1 MKHEFT
7 KHLIAFAL
15 VSSVSIV
22 SMVSMAHESDYQC
35 GLMVSDTPKAL
46 MPAAM
51 KLEGNHA
58 LTDEQKQKIQRIGI
72 ATGPKVHEL
81 VDQIEKLDRAIL
93 NAVVKEGKSLAD
105 VTSQLDE
112 LQQLRRKATEMK
124 LNALH
129 QLSQTVSKEQY
140 ERILTL
146 SGWKTQ

>member
-1 MKHEFT
+1 M
-7 KHLIAFAL
+7 KHLIAL
-15 VSSVSIV
+15 TLISVTSMT
-22 SMVSMAHESDYQC
+22 SMVSMAHESDYRC

-51 KLEGNHA
+51 KLEGNYA
-58 LTDEQKQKIQRIGI
+58 LTDEQKQKVQSIGI
-72 ATGPKVHEL
+72 ASGPKVHEL
-81 VDQIEKLDRAIL
+81 VDQIEKLDKAIL

>member
-1 MKHEFT
+1 M
-7 KHLIAFAL
+7 KHLIAL
-15 VSSVSIV
+15 TLISVTSMT
-22 SMVSMAHESDYQC
+22 SMVSMAHESDYRC

-51 KLEGNHA
+51 KLEGNYA
-58 LTDEQKQKIQRIGI
+58 LTDEQKQKVQSIGI
-72 ATGPKVHEL
+72 ASGPKVHEL
-81 VDQIEKLDRAIL
+81 VDQIEKLDKAIL
-93 NAVVKEGKSLAD
+93 KAVVKEGKSLAD

-146 SGWKTQ
+146 SGWRTQ

>member
-1 MKHEFT
+1 MR
-7 KHLIAFAL
+7 HLIAL
-15 VSSVSIV
+15 TLISVTSMT
-22 SMVSMAHESDYQC
+22 SMVTMAHESVYRC

-51 KLEGNHA
+51 KLEGNYA
-58 LTDEQKQKIQRIGI
+58 LTDEQKQKVQSIGI
-72 ATGPKVHEL
+72 ASGPKVHEL
-81 VDQIEKLDRAIL
+81 VDQIEKLDQAIL
-93 NAVVKEGKSLAD
+93 KAVVKEGKSLAD

-112 LQQLRRKATEMK
+112 LQQLRRQATEMK

>member
-1 MKHEFT
+1 M
-7 KHLIAFAL
+7 KHLIAL
-15 VSSVSIV
+15 TLISVTSMT
-22 SMVSMAHESDYQC
+22 SMVTMAHESDYRC

-51 KLEGNHA
+51 KLEGNYA
-58 LTDEQKQKIQRIGI
+58 LTDEQKQKVQSIGI
-72 ATGPKVHEL
+72 ASGPKVHEL
-81 VDQIEKLDRAIL
+81 VDQIEKLDKAIL

>member
-1 MKHEFT
+1 MR
-7 KHLIAFAL
+7 HLIAL
-15 VSSVSIV
+15 TLISVTSMT
-22 SMVSMAHESDYQC
+22 SMVSMAHESDYRC

-51 KLEGNHA
+51 KLEGNYA
-58 LTDEQKQKIQRIGI
+58 LTDEQKQKVQSIGI
-72 ATGPKVHEL
+72 ASGPKVHEL
-81 VDQIEKLDRAIL
+81 VDQIEKLDKAIL
-93 NAVVKEGKSLAD
+93 KAVVKEGKSLAD

>member
-1 MKHEFT
+1 M
-7 KHLIAFAL
+7 KHLIAL
-15 VSSVSIV
+15 TLISVTSMT
-22 SMVSMAHESDYQC
+22 SMVTMAHESDYRC

-51 KLEGNHA
+51 KLEGNYA
-58 LTDEQKQKIQRIGI
+58 LTDEQKQKVQSIGI
-72 ATGPKVHEL
+72 ASGPKVHEL
-81 VDQIEKLDRAIL
+81 VDQIEKLDKAIL
-93 NAVVKEGKSLAD
+93 KAVVKEGKSLAD

>member
-1 MKHEFT
+1 
-7 KHLIAFAL
+7 
-15 VSSVSIV
+15 
-22 SMVSMAHESDYQC
+22 MAS
-35 GLMVSDTPKAL
+35 
-46 MPAAM
+46 
-51 KLEGNHA
+51 
-58 LTDEQKQKIQRIGI
+58 
-72 ATGPKVHEL
+72 GPKIHEL
-81 VDQIEKLDRAIL
+81 VDQIEKLDKAIL

-129 QLSQTVSKEQY
+129 QLSQTVSKEQH

>member
-1 MKHEFT
+1 M
-7 KHLIAFAL
+7 KHLIAFVM
-15 VSSVSIV
+15 VSAVSIA
-22 SMVSMAHESDYQC
+22 SMVSMAHESDYRC
-35 GLMVSDTPKAL
+35 GLMVSNTPKAL
-46 MPAAM
+46 VQVAM
-51 KLEGNHA
+51 KLEGTHA
-58 LTDEQKQKIQRIGI
+58 LTDEQKKKLQTIGM
-72 ATGPKVHEL
+72 ASGPKIHEL
-81 VDQIEKLDRAIL
+81 IDQIEKLDKAIL

-112 LQQLRRKATEMK
+112 LQQLRRQATEMK

>member
-1 MKHEFT
+1 M
-7 KHLIAFAL
+7 KHLIAL
-15 VSSVSIV
+15 TLISVTSMT
-22 SMVSMAHESDYQC
+22 SMVSMAHESDYRC

-51 KLEGNHA
+51 KLEGNYA
-58 LTDEQKQKIQRIGI
+58 LTDEQKQKVQSIGI
-72 ATGPKVHEL
+72 ASGPKVHEL
-81 VDQIEKLDRAIL
+81 LDQNEKQDKAIL
-93 NAVVKEGKSLAD
+93 KAVVKEGKSLAD

>member
-1 MKHEFT
+1 M
-7 KHLIAFAL
+7 KHLIAL
-15 VSSVSIV
+15 TLISVTSMT
-22 SMVSMAHESDYQC
+22 SMVSMAHESDYRC

-51 KLEGNHA
+51 KLEGSYA
-58 LTDEQKQKIQRIGI
+58 LTDEQKQKVQSIGI
-72 ATGPKVHEL
+72 ASGPKVHEL
-81 VDQIEKLDRAIL
+81 VDQIEKLDKAIL
-93 NAVVKEGKSLAD
+93 KAVVKEGKSLAD

>member
-1 MKHEFT
+1 M
-7 KHLIAFAL
+7 KHLIAFVM
-15 VSSVSIV
+15 VSAVSIA
-22 SMVSMAHESDYQC
+22 SMVSMAHESDYRC
-35 GLMVSDTPKAL
+35 GLMVSNTPKAL
-46 MPAAM
+46 VQVAM
-51 KLEGNHA
+51 KLEGTHA
-58 LTDEQKQKIQRIGI
+58 LTDEQKKKLQTIGM
-72 ATGPKVHEL
+72 ASGPKIHEL
-81 VDQIEKLDRAIL
+81 IDQIEKLDRAIL
-93 NAVVKEGKSLAD
+93 NAVVKEGKSLTD

>member
-1 MKHEFT
+1 M
-7 KHLIAFAL
+7 KHLIAL
-15 VSSVSIV
+15 TLISVTSMT
-22 SMVSMAHESDYQC
+22 SMVSMAHESDYRC

-51 KLEGNHA
+51 KLEGNYA
-58 LTDEQKQKIQRIGI
+58 LTDEQKQKVQSIGI
-72 ATGPKVHEL
+72 ASGPKVHEL
-81 VDQIEKLDRAIL
+81 VDQIEKLDKAIL
-93 NAVVKEGKSLAD
+93 KAVVKEGKSLAD

-140 ERILTL
+140 EKILTL

>member
-1 MKHEFT
+1 M
-7 KHLIAFAL
+7 KHLIAL
-15 VSSVSIV
+15 TLISVTSMT
-22 SMVSMAHESDYQC
+22 SMVSMAHESDYRC

-51 KLEGNHA
+51 KLEGNYA
-58 LTDEQKQKIQRIGI
+58 LTDEQKQKVQSIGI
-72 ATGPKVHEL
+72 ASGPKVHEL
-81 VDQIEKLDRAIL
+81 VDQIEKLDKAIL
-93 NAVVKEGKSLAD
+93 KAVVKEGKSLAD

>member
-1 MKHEFT
+1 M
-7 KHLIAFAL
+7 KHLIAL
-15 VSSVSIV
+15 TLISVTSMT
-22 SMVSMAHESDYQC
+22 SMVSMAHESDYRC

-51 KLEGNHA
+51 KLEGNYA
-58 LTDEQKQKIQRIGI
+58 LTDEQKQKVQSIGI
-72 ATGPKVHEL
+72 ASGPKVHEL
-81 VDQIEKLDRAIL
+81 IDQIEKLDKAIL

>member
-1 MKHEFT
+1 M
-7 KHLIAFAL
+7 KHLIAL
-15 VSSVSIV
+15 TLISVTSMT
-22 SMVSMAHESDYQC
+22 SMVSMAHESDYRC

-51 KLEGNHA
+51 KLEGNYA
-58 LTDEQKQKIQRIGI
+58 LTDEQKQKVQSIGI
-72 ATGPKVHEL
+72 ASGPKVHEL
-81 VDQIEKLDRAIL
+81 VDQIEKLDKAIL
-93 NAVVKEGKSLAD
+93 KAVVKEGKSLAD

-112 LQQLRRKATEMK
+112 LQQLRRQATEMK

>member
-1 MKHEFT
+1 M
-7 KHLIAFAL
+7 KHLIAL
-15 VSSVSIV
+15 TLISVTSMT
-22 SMVSMAHESDYQC
+22 SMVSMAHESDYRC
-35 GLMVSDTPKAL
+35 GLMVSNTPKAL
-46 MPAAM
+46 VQVAM
-51 KLEGNHA
+51 KLEGTHA
-58 LTDEQKQKIQRIGI
+58 LTDEQKKKLQTIGM
-72 ATGPKVHEL
+72 ASGPKIHEL
-81 VDQIEKLDRAIL
+81 IDQIEKLDRAIL
-93 NAVVKEGKSLAD
+93 NAVVKEGKSLTD